1 MRDTNRLTRITMKH
15 HNKLFFVVIM
25 AVILG
30 SCKNDPILF
39 DSSKTFVAFVSA
51 TATVSENVTSIE
63 IPVMVA
69 ALKGSPAVTVDFDI
83 VTDGLSN
90 PAAEGTDFTIS
101 PDGSLSFADGS
112 GVAMLTVNPI
122 DNDVFTGNK
131 TFQIKITGN
140 SKGYD
145 AGSQDVI
152 TVTLK
157 DNEHPLAQW
166 IGTYDVAA
174 VSYGSPGA
182 WDEAWVVTT
191 EPDPDD
197 VTVLLISGVAG
208 STGAPIKA
216 VVNTE
221 EMTLTL
227 SPGQAI
233 GDVYGYGNIG
243 VYKGTEAGDDLIL
256 DAPLEGVIEEDGTIK
271 IDVWGHMITEGE
283 YEGYLWDVFNTTWTK
298 Q

>member
-1 MRDTNRLTRITMKH
+1 MKH
-15 HNKLFFVVIM
+15 HYKLLFVVLM
-25 AVILG
+25 AIVLV

-39 DSSKTFVAFVSA
+39 DSSKTFVAFVSS
-51 TATVSENVTSIE
+51 TATVSEDANSVE

-69 ALKGSPAVTVDFDI
+69 ALKGSPTVTVDFEI
-83 VTDGLSN
+83 VTDGLTN

-112 GVAMLTVNPI
+112 GMASLTIHPV
-122 DNDVFTGNK
+122 DNDVFGGNK
-131 TFQIKITGN
+131 TFKIRITGN

-145 AGSQDVI
+145 VGSQDVI

-157 DNEHPLAQW
+157 DNEHPLAKW
-166 IGTYDVAA
+166 IGSYNVEA
-174 VSYGSPGA
+174 VSYYSPGA
-182 WDEAWVVTT
+182 YDEAWAVTT

-197 VTVLLISGVAG
+197 VTVLWISGVAG
-208 STGAPIKA
+208 STAAPIKA

-221 EMTLTL
+221 EMTITL
-227 SPGQAI
+227 APGQSI
-233 GDVYGYGNIG
+233 GDVYGYGNIA
-243 VYKGTEAGDDLIL
+243 VHKGTEAGDDLVL
-256 DAPLEGVIEEDGTIK
+256 DSPIEGVIEEDGTIK
-271 IDVWGHMITEGE
+271 IDLWGEMITEGE